1 MAHEEEDYSHDYDH
15 TEVDHDA
22 DGLDAVHPHDDN
34 NPVEEGSKLHLEIH
48 RAVDELGKYAIE
60 LDVQGD
66 MPKAE
71 VVAFVDDFMRTAT
84 AKCFDAGADLIGH
97 IKGFVK
103 YDGKMIM
110 FSMVDPSRPTN
121 VEDHMTTDTLGDYL
135 AVVHIIVHG
144 IWDDVIR
151 ECALDVLPGIAEK
164 HGAKYKIRADFY
176 DTEKSIAHHEK
187 K

>member
-1 MAHEEEDYSHDYDH
+1 MVEHDYDH
-15 TEVDHDA
+15 VEVDHDA
-22 DGLDAVHPHDDN
+22 DGLDGKLPHDDN

-60 LDVQGD
+60 LDVASPEGI
-66 MPKAE
+66 PKDKLIGFMDE
-71 VVAFVDDFMRTAT
+71 MMRTAT
-84 AKCFDAGADLIGH
+84 DDCFKHGADLIGH

-103 YDGKMIM
+103 TGNDTIM
-110 FSMVDPSRPTN
+110 FSMVHPEIPTN
-121 VEDHMTTDTLGDYL
+121 IQDHIPQDSLKECL
-135 AVVHIIVHG
+135 CVLHVIVHG

-151 ECALDVLPGIAEK
+151 QCVLEVLPDIAKKWGIP
-164 HGAKYKIRADFY
+164 YTIRADFY